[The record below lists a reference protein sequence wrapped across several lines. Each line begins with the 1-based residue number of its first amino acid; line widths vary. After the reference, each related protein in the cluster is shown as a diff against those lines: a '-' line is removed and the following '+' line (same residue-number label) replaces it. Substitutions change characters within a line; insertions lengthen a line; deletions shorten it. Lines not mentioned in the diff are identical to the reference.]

1 MLLIIGDGLE
11 ETMKLCPDK
20 RIAAIYFAVRKI
32 LQETYLNMPI
42 GIISAYSLKYTFIV
56 FQIGLSKGIDEI

>member
-1 MLLIIGDGLE
+1 
-11 ETMKLCPDK
+11 MKLCPDK

-42 GIISAYSLKYTFIV
+42 GIISAYSLKYIFIV
-56 FQIGLSKGIDEI
+56 FQIGLSKGIDET